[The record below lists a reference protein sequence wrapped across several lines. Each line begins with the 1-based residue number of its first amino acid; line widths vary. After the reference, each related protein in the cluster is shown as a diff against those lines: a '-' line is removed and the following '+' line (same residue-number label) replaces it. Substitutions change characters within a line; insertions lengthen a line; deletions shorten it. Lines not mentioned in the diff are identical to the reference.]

1 MSRQSFLR
9 LRFSASLFFLAWT
22 ALVLG
27 AGSPAVAEEKS
38 GHEHH
43 HHAEPAKSGYQ
54 RSVHDYTL
62 PAVTLVR
69 ADGTKVPFPSD
80 MDDGRPVLLN
90 FIYTTCTAIC
100 PVLSQTFSSFQKK
113 LGPEAE
119 KVRMISVSVDPDQDT
134 PERLAEYAKR
144 YQAGPQWTHYTGS
157 VDASIKVQKAFGAY
171 FVDKM
176 NHRPV
181 VFLRAAPGQPWVRLD
196 GFTTPD
202 DLVREYRGL
211 VKTG

>member
-1 MSRQSFLR
+1 MIHRA
-9 LRFSASLFFLAWT
+9 SAKAVCVPLTAAAWAVLA
-22 ALVLG
+22 L
-27 AGSPAVAEEKS
+27 AVAAPAHAEDKG

-43 HHAEPAKSGYQ
+43 HHAEPAKPGYQ
-54 RSVHDYTL
+54 RSLHAYTL
-62 PAVTLVR
+62 PSVTLVR
-69 ADGTKVPFPSD
+69 EDGRKVAFPAD

-100 PVLSQTFSSFQKK
+100 PVLSQTFSAFQKK
-113 LGPEAE
+113 LGAEAE
-119 KVRMISVSVDPDQDT
+119 KVRMVSVSVDPDEDT
-134 PERLAEYAKR
+134 PERLAEYARR

-157 VDASIKVQKAFGAY
+157 LEASISVQKAFGAY

-181 VFLRAAPGQPWVRLD
+181 VFLRAAPGHPWLRLD

-211 VKTG
+211 GKTG